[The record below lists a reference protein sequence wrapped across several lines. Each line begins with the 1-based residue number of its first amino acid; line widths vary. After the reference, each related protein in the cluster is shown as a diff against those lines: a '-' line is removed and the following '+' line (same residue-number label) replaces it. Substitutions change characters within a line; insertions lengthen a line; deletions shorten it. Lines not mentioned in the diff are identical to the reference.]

1 MKINLGGIE
10 FTCHMQN
17 IFADDLPIASAKGV
31 QITKRDAKGHIDI
44 FMSGIS
50 DIIEIGAIAD
60 NHLEKYSAALSFLN
74 AMKVFLQTGNANY
87 FTDIKLVSETAQI
100 AIDVVKEIALME
112 VDDAAHRVTIKTAAF
127 SAKKLIAFIGEQ
139 A

>member
-31 QITKRDAKGHIDI
+31 QITKRDAKKHIDI
-44 FMSGIS
+44 FISGIS
-50 DIIEIGAIAD
+50 DIIEIGAITD
-60 NHLEKYSAALSFLN
+60 ERLEKYNAALSFLN
-74 AMKVFLQTGNANY
+74 AMKVFLQTGNSNY
-87 FTDIKLVSETAQI
+87 FADIKLVSEMAQI
-100 AIDVVKEIALME
+100 VIDVAKEIALME
-112 VDDAAHRVTIKTAAF
+112 IDDTTYRVAIKTAAF
-127 SAKKLIAFIGEQ
+127 SAKKLIALIGDQ